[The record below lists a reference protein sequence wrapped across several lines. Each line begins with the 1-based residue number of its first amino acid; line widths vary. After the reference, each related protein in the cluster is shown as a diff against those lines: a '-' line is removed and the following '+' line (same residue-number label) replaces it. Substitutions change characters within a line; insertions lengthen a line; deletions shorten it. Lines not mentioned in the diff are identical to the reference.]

1 MPEGAYSLDAR
12 KLVTALPDGTWY
24 NQFKE
29 LMEHTLYDL
38 AWLMISDG
46 VRSHVSTSDMGA
58 RIDTSTGRM
67 RTPGQGLCAGMYWQI
82 LSTMETLG
90 GPGLLGSTTHITD
103 AALAGDGSGWW
114 EGAWV
119 IITAGTNYGQAPRQ
133 VSSFDNLTGKLE
145 WVDPFPAVCDA
156 TTRYTVTFLRIEGIT
171 NNTTNHVFGRKT
183 TRTRDD
189 KILRWIATTSSTKL
203 EGDIYVASMVVDLS
217 GDISSV
223 EYFPVEHD
231 RHHYPWEVSDIR
243 TSGTLLG
250 IPAGAE
256 VDVFV
261 EHAEVVNMGL
271 FLFELP
277 ENVTATA
284 RGDPLP
290 TNLAYWITIVNNGAY
305 PADAPYVAIRRVV
318 RRYPLWE

>member
-1 MPEGAYSLDAR
+1 
-12 KLVTALPDGTWY
+12 
-24 NQFKE
+24 
-29 LMEHTLYDL
+29 
-38 AWLMISDG
+38 
-46 VRSHVSTSDMGA
+46 
-58 RIDTSTGRM
+58 
-67 RTPGQGLCAGMYWQI
+67 
-82 LSTMETLG
+82 
-90 GPGLLGSTTHITD
+90 
-103 AALAGDGSGWW
+103 
-114 EGAWV
+114 
-119 IITAGTNYGQAPRQ
+119 
-133 VSSFDNLTGKLE
+133 
-145 WVDPFPAVCDA
+145 
-156 TTRYTVTFLRIEGIT
+156 
-171 NNTTNHVFGRKT
+171 VFGRKT